1 MLRPLSRPCDDATAL
16 KELSNPDFDPYET
29 AIITG
34 NPNIDLLPQ
43 VAKAPQ
49 FEGHFVRYDVN
60 SLAAV
65 VTSDEPVLVVFSETY
80 YPGWHARLDGET
92 VTIWKA
98 NYAFRGV
105 VVPPGEHIIEMDYYP
120 RTFDLGWKISAGTL
134 AVLASA
140 SGVLAFRRR
149 RLLQTAAKSRL

>member
-1 MLRPLSRPCDDATAL
+1 VQVASDDASALNHILSTA
-16 KELSNPDFDPYET
+16 FDPYRT

-34 NPNIDLLPQ
+34 QTAPDLPRQ
-43 VAKAPQ
+43 TGASAQ
-49 FEGHFVRYDVN
+49 FQGEFSRYGVN
-60 SLAAV
+60 SFEAR
-65 VTSDEPVLVVFSETY
+65 VTSNVPVLVVFEETY
-80 YPGWHARLDGET
+80 YPGWHARLDGEP

-105 VVPPGEHIIEMDYYP
+105 VVPPGEHIIAMDYYP

-149 RLLQTAAKSRL
+149 RRLLQTAARSRL